1 MVNSSPRAKQFCA
14 TLNNPSG
21 ELATPELFKDALHR
35 RFPVHSFAGQL
46 EVGTNGTPHLQLA
59 FRLVNRVRMR
69 QLITAIPGPHYEVM
83 RGSPQ
88 QAFAYAT
95 KQDTRAPNTE
105 PFTFGEQPSVGT
117 GQGRRTDLLEVKNA
131 IDGGATL
138 LDVAELNFAAFCN
151 NHRSFELY
159 RRLKYRPTLR
169 QNLKV
174 YWFYGDTGTGKSKKV
189 HDLVLENPDDVYF
202 KSPESIWF
210 DGYDGQRTV
219 VLDDFRKNWMTF
231 GFLLRVLDVYP
242 LQVQRKGSSVYA
254 NWTQVFI
261 TCPQP
266 PTELYATHENV
277 AQLSRRVTKV
287 FSFPEDKDY
296 LEPLGPEV
304 FSSGEFPERVAEIFN

>member
-1 MVNSSPRAKQFCA
+1 M
-14 TLNNPSG
+14 
-21 ELATPELFKDALHR
+21 
-35 RFPVHSFAGQL
+35 
-46 EVGTNGTPHLQLA
+46 
-59 FRLVNRVRMR
+59 
-69 QLITAIPGPHYEVM
+69 
-83 RGSPQ
+83 
-88 QAFAYAT
+88 
-95 KQDTRAPNTE
+95 
-105 PFTFGEQPSVGT
+105 
-117 GQGRRTDLLEVKNA
+117 
-131 IDGGATL
+131 
-138 LDVAELNFAAFCN
+138 
-151 NHRSFELY
+151 
-159 RRLKYRPTLR
+159 
-169 QNLKV
+169 
-174 YWFYGDTGTGKSKKV
+174 
-189 HDLVLENPDDVYF
+189 ENPDDVYF